1 MLMRMS
7 IPPIYFKKLSNR
19 THEGLE
25 IVWFNHERDVLALDH
40 HSSNEVDQVH
50 LSIRPIIARA
60 IALNA
65 RSMMIAHNHPSGD
78 ATPGPQ
84 DYRFTRQ
91 LCHLLRALDVQIE
104 DHLIFA
110 GECSFS
116 FRDAG
121 LL

>member
-1 MLMRMS
+1 MRMS
-7 IPPIYFKKLSNR
+7 VPPVYFKEFSNR
-19 THEGLE
+19 TDEALE
-25 IVWFNHERDVLALDH
+25 IVWFDNHHDVLALDQ
-40 HSSNEVDQVH
+40 HSSEEIDQVH
-50 LSIRPIIARA
+50 LPIRPIIARA

-65 RSMMIAHNHPSGD
+65 HSMIIAHNHPSGD

-91 LCHLLRALDVQIE
+91 LSHLLRALDVQIE